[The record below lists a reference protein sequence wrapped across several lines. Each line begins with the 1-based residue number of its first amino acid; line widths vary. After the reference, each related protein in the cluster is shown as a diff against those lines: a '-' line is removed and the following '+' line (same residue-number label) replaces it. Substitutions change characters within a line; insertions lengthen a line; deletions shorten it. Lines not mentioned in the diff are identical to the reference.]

1 MSTTPNLLAVSEYF
15 YSLQGEGQTM
25 GVPAIFLRLSGCNLI
40 CGGKGA
46 EKDGQLHD
54 GASWICDTMEVWMKG
69 ESLPFAQLLQRLDDE
84 LQFSQRLAQGVH
96 LVITGGEP
104 LLQDKRIAAFLA
116 FLEAERQGLRP
127 IIEVE
132 TNGCFLPS
140 APLLERVS
148 YWNCSPKLQNSG
160 MPAKKRIVPKAL
172 KGLAQEAGTIFKFVI
187 AQASDFEEIQS
198 DFLAK
203 GLIKKEQLVL
213 MPAADSLAALLERN
227 KMVAEICIR
236 EQIRM
241 SSRLHV
247 EIWDQL
253 TGV

>member
-1 MSTTPNLLAVSEYF
+1 MPKLPTLLAVSEYF

-54 GASWICDTMEVWMKG
+54 GANWICDTMEVWMKG
-69 ESLPFAQLLQRLDDE
+69 ESLPFPQLLQRLDEE
-84 LQFSQRLAQGVH
+84 LAFSQRLAQGVH

-104 LLQDKRIAAFLA
+104 LLQDKRIAAFLS
-116 FLEAERQGLRP
+116 FLEQERQGLRP

-132 TNGCFLPS
+132 TNGCFVPS
-140 APLLERVS
+140 SALLERVS

-160 MPAKKRIVPKAL
+160 MPAKKRLVPQAL
-172 KGLAQEAGTIFKFVI
+172 QVLAQEKGTIFKFVI
-187 AQASDFEEIQS
+187 AQTSDFEEIQR
-198 DFLAK
+198 DFLTP

-213 MPAADSLAALLERN
+213 MPAADSLEALLQHN

-241 SSRLHV
+241 CSRLHV